1 MAFNQDPIFHLL
13 SGGLILGAFFMAT
26 DYVTSPIKPTAQI
39 VYAVGLGVF
48 TFLIRMF
55 GSYPEGVAFSI
66 LLMNCFVPLIERF
79 GKPKRFGEVRNHA

>member
-1 MAFNQDPIFHLL
+1 
-13 SGGLILGAFFMAT
+13 MAT
-26 DYVTSPIKPTAQI
+26 DYVTSPIKPVGQI
-39 VYAVGLGVF
+39 VYAVGLGLF

-79 GKPKRFGEVRNHA
+79 GAQKRFGEVRNRA